1 MSKNSSDSY
10 GEAQKGVLRMARVNC
25 NYNRENTS
33 LRKKRDSMGNDIY
46 ENGKP
51 CRYGKIP
58 GLEKP
63 VSRMI
68 FGTAIGPMI
77 EGKNADELLDAAF
90 AKGIHTFDTARG
102 YGRAEESLGGP
113 SWTMTYSGMTTRL
126 KTISPLSVIGLIS
139 SSGIFGGKF
148 P

>member
-46 ENGKP
+46 ENGKA

-58 GLEKP
+58 GLEKT

-77 EGKNADELLDAAF
+77 EGKNAMS
-90 AKGIHTFDTARG
+90 
-102 YGRAEESLGGP
+102 Y
-113 SWTMTYSGMTTRL
+113 
-126 KTISPLSVIGLIS
+126 
-139 SSGIFGGKF
+139 
-148 P
+148 